1 MFTVLQGNLFESGA
15 EALVNTVNCVGVMGK
30 GVALQVK
37 QSFPDVFRA
46 YQKDCKNGLVRL
58 GKVHVVA
65 RNALSFPQFV
75 INFPT
80 KDHWKGRSRYSD
92 IEAGLVSLRQEIHAL
107 KIKSVAVPPLG
118 CGLGGLDWE
127 KVLPMI
133 RKHLGDLEGVNV
145 LVYAPAGAPQATALK
160 VGSSKPKMT
169 AGRAAIL
176 LLMDIYKSLD
186 YRLAMIEVQKLAY
199 FLQTAG
205 EPLKLS
211 FTAGRYGPYADALN
225 HVLQKMEGHYI
236 TGTGDGS
243 RGPEVEVNAVPE
255 ALAAA
260 RSFLRETPS
269 TLSRAERVAKLIE
282 GFQTPFGMELLGT
295 VHWVCH
301 SQGARSVAEAVAHI
315 QSWNDRKRSLF
326 SPRHIEVAY
335 ERLQTDEWLPG

>member
-1 MFTVLQGNLFESGA
+1 MFTVQQGNMFASGA

-46 YQKDCKNGLVRL
+46 YQQDCKKGLVQL

-65 RNALSFPQFV
+65 RNALSSPQFV

-92 IEAGLVSLRQEIHAL
+92 IEAGLLSLREEILAL

-133 RKHLGDLEGVNV
+133 QKHLGDLDGVHV
-145 LVYAPAGAPQATALK
+145 FVYAPTGAPKPADLK

-186 YRLAMIEVQKLAY
+186 YRLAMVEVQKLAY
-199 FLQTAG
+199 FLQSAG
-205 EPLKLS
+205 EPLKLT
-211 FTAGRYGPYADALN
+211 FTAGRYGPYADILN

-243 RGPEVEVNAVPE
+243 RGPDVEVSAVPD

-260 RSFLRETPS
+260 RSFLQEAPS
-269 TLSRAERVAKLIE
+269 THRRAERVAKLIE

-301 SQGARSVAEAVAHI
+301 DQGARSVAEAVEKV
-315 QSWNDRKRSLF
+315 QMWNDRKRSLF

-335 ERLQTDEWLPG
+335 ERLATDEWLPT

>member
-37 QSFPDVFRA
+37 QSFPDVFRV
-46 YQKDCKNGLVRL
+46 YQQDCKKGLVQL
-58 GKVHVVA
+58 GKVHIVA
-65 RNALSFPQFV
+65 RNALSSPQFV

-92 IEAGLVSLRQEIHAL
+92 IEAGLVSLRQEIQAL

-133 RKHLGDLEGVNV
+133 QKHLGNLQGVNV

-160 VGSSKPKMT
+160 VGSLKPKMT
-169 AGRAAIL
+169 PGRAAIL

-205 EPLKLS
+205 EPLKLT

-243 RGPEVEVNAVPE
+243 RGPEVEVNAIPE

-260 RSFLRETPS
+260 RSFLQDAPS
-269 TLSRAERVAKLIE
+269 TQSRAERVAKLIE

-301 SQGARSVAEAVAHI
+301 TQGAHSVAEAVSHV

-335 ERLQTDEWLPG
+335 ERLQTDEWLPV